1 MSDLLS
7 LSRHCRLL
15 ASLGLLSML
24 VNCSLLGGQVMP
36 DWIEGR
42 SQQFPS
48 EQYLVGRGEADSR
61 ESAEQRAYAAI
72 ARIFSAHVKAQLR
85 ESEIYSQW
93 DREGHTTTN
102 RQLSLDHLTHV
113 STEKV
118 LEDVQILD
126 AWYRFEDARYYALAG
141 LNRAKT
147 ERILMERMSEYDRTI
162 EVNLEY
168 GRSSADVLGK
178 IRGLK
183 RALRDL
189 QRRQILNADL
199 QIVRLSGEGVLASHP
214 IAHIQRELDD
224 YLLDNVRIHVR
235 IVGEQQSQIQQ
246 AVREGL
252 KREGFV
258 TLSPRW
264 SGATDKDS
272 DLSVTAM
279 SPDLLISG
287 STRLDDLML
296 FDPLFKYVRWCS
308 DLQILEPDSQRIIGV
323 ISRSGREGHIT
334 QREARVRAIHA
345 MQEAVSAE
353 VSQSLARYMYDDG
366 QLDLSPSASCL
377 LRSRLLFFTIE
388 I

>member
-7 LSRHCRLL
+7 LPRHCRLL

-85 ESEIYSQW
+85 DSEIYSQW
-93 DREGHTTTN
+93 DREDHTTTN

-126 AWYRFEDARYYALAG
+126 AWYRSEDARYYALAG

-287 STRLDDLML
+287 FTRLDDLML

-323 ISRSGREGHIT
+323 ISRSGKEGHIT

-377 LRSRLLFFTIE
+377 SPK
-388 I
+388 